1 MARTE
6 RSREEEIE
14 VSLVFSVF
22 AYSVLDSDVLDM
34 TCMVSGVLDSLLWEG
49 IALHGWVS
57 EYRTQRSIPRA
68 CVLIE
73 YRSVYSFQ
81 LTSYICEGCLYA
93 RSEH

>member
-1 MARTE
+1 MARAK

-34 TCMVSGVLDSLLWEG
+34 TCMVSGVPDSLLWEG
-49 IALHGWVS
+49 TALHGWVS
-57 EYRTQRSIPRA
+57 EYRTERSIPRA
-68 CVLIE
+68 CVLIQ

-81 LTSYICEGCLYA
+81 FTSYVCEGYLYA
-93 RSEH
+93 CSEH